1 MNQIKY
7 NLGGENLMK
16 KTKAFLIVFL
26 ILCISII
33 PLKYVNAHSIELDE
47 NNLISFPLFIYN
59 GKGTISISSS
69 QTGYELYYQAV
80 EIPNDDYQKMEEIK
94 TAGKKAIEEL
104 NTQLNSLKAERD
116 NLKTVYD
123 EAYAAYQEKVTNN
136 ATEEEIATAKE
147 AYETAKTNYQ
157 NKIEEYNDKVD
168 EYNAKVKEINTN
180 INAIVPAYVEGNW
193 TKTEDGN
200 FQMDLTQFSGNKAFA
215 IWAKLVTSDGTIVYD
230 EETYKLSGKKVED
243 VAVESIS
250 LDKTSI
256 SIAVGS
262 EYTLVA
268 TVKPTDATNK
278 SVIWTSDNEKVAKVE
293 AGKVI
298 AVSGGTATI
307 TATTADGNYTA
318 TCKVTVTQKAGTPN
332 QDDNGNQGNQK
343 DPTVADGK
351 LPQTGSLLYI
361 AGVAIIAV
369 GIAGIVAYKKGK
381 YLNFK

>member
-298 AVSGGTATI
+298 AVSEGTATI

-351 LPQTGSLLYI
+351 LPQFR
-361 AGVAIIAV
+361 IIFSNE
-369 GIAGIVAYKKGK
+369 Y
-381 YLNFK
+381 

>member
-1 MNQIKY
+1 
-7 NLGGENLMK
+7 MK

-26 ILCISII
+26 SLCISII

-168 EYNAKVKEINTN
+168 E
-180 INAIVPAYVEGNW
+180 
-193 TKTEDGN
+193 
-200 FQMDLTQFSGNKAFA
+200 
-215 IWAKLVTSDGTIVYD
+215 
-230 EETYKLSGKKVED
+230 
-243 VAVESIS
+243 
-250 LDKTSI
+250 
-256 SIAVGS
+256 
-262 EYTLVA
+262 
-268 TVKPTDATNK
+268 
-278 SVIWTSDNEKVAKVE
+278 
-293 AGKVI
+293 
-298 AVSGGTATI
+298 
-307 TATTADGNYTA
+307 
-318 TCKVTVTQKAGTPN
+318 
-332 QDDNGNQGNQK
+332 
-343 DPTVADGK
+343 
-351 LPQTGSLLYI
+351 
-361 AGVAIIAV
+361 
-369 GIAGIVAYKKGK
+369 
-381 YLNFK
+381 